1 MFSLTLEN
9 RNGDQ
14 LTFDQNSPFTISEIQ
29 GLNPPDASIN
39 TNQVALID
47 GARFNSAK
55 LNMRTINV
63 AFAIEYNAAANRIE
77 TFKVLK
83 SKQYVKLYYKGQ
95 YRNVWI
101 EGYIESIDITYFEM
115 KQVVTCSILCPF
127 PYFKEAQQMVDEIKN
142 IISAFHFPFASTEE
156 PELLFGYLS
165 DDVAVHVDNDGDV
178 ECGLIIELYA
188 RSPVS
193 NPKIWDYV
201 ARQYI
206 GLTYNMQK
214 ADLITIDTRQGQKS
228 VTLLRNGVESNLFNY
243 VMQGSTWLQLSPE
256 GDTFTYEVG
265 TGNNA
270 DLAVTFKHD
279 NLFEGV

>member
-9 RNGDQ
+9 KNGDQ
-14 LTFDQNSPFTISEIQ
+14 LTFGQNSPFTVTDIQ
-29 GLNPPDASIN
+29 GLNPPEATIN

-63 AFAIEYNAAANRIE
+63 AFAIEYSAAYNRIE
-77 TFKVLK
+77 VFKVLK
-83 SKQYVKLYYKGQ
+83 SKQYVKLYYKGD

-101 EGYIESIDITYFEM
+101 EGYIQRIDITYFEK
-115 KQVVTCSILCPF
+115 KQVVTCAIICPS
-127 PYFKEAQQMVDEIKN
+127 PYFKEAQMIVDEINN
-142 IISAFHFPFASTEE
+142 IINTFHFPFASTED
-156 PELLFGYLS
+156 PELVFGYLS
-165 DDVAVHVDNDGDV
+165 NDVSVMIENDGDV
-178 ECGLIIELYA
+178 DCGMVIELYA
-188 RSPVS
+188 RAAVS
-193 NPKIWDYV
+193 NPKVWNYIT
-201 ARQYI
+201 REFI
-206 GLTYNMQK
+206 GLNYSLQT

-243 VMQGSTWLQLSPE
+243 VVQGSTWLQLSAN
-256 GDTFTYEVG
+256 GDTFVYEVQ

-279 NLFEGV
+279 NLYEGV